1 MDGLSVPAHGFKLIA
16 GPANPDLCA
25 EIAQTLDVPFCK
37 TTITRFADG
46 EIFVRIDENVRGN
59 DVFIVQP
66 TNPPADN
73 IIELLLLIDAARRAS
88 AARITCVMPY
98 YGYSRQDRK
107 DQPRV
112 AIGAKLLANMI
123 TVAGANRVLGLDFH
137 QHQLQGFFDVPVD
150 HLYAAPV
157 FVSHYRKKDLHDLVV
172 VAPDVGSAKMARGF
186 AKRLNGSL
194 AIIDKRRPKPNVS
207 EVVNVVGEV
216 EGKDCLL
223 ADDMID
229 TAGTVSEA
237 ARALKDLG
245 ARDVYV
251 CATHALLSGPAVER
265 LSSAPIKEVTVTDT
279 VRIPEAKRF
288 SNLCVLSVGELL
300 SKAIRYIH
308 SEQSVSSLFEG

>member
-1 MDGLSVPAHGFKLIA
+1 
-16 GPANPDLCA
+16 
-25 EIAQTLDVPFCK
+25 
-37 TTITRFADG
+37 
-46 EIFVRIDENVRGN
+46 
-59 DVFIVQP
+59 
-66 TNPPADN
+66 
-73 IIELLLLIDAARRAS
+73 
-88 AARITCVMPY
+88 
-98 YGYSRQDRK
+98 
-107 DQPRV
+107 V

-157 FVSHYRKKDLHDLVV
+157 FVSHYRKKGLHDLVV

-194 AIIDKRRPKPNVS
+194 AIIDKRRPKANVS

-216 EGKDCLL
+216 EGRDCLL

-245 ARDVYV
+245 ARDIYV

-265 LSSAPIKEVTVTDT
+265 LASAPIKEVTVTDT
-279 VRIPEAKRF
+279 VMIPESKRF
-288 SNLCVLSVGELL
+288 PALCILSVGELL
-300 SKAIRYIH
+300 AKAIRYIH
-308 SEQSVSSLFEG
+308 SEQSVSSLFEQ